1 MIAFACLFAG
11 REAGEE
17 LFIDRIMP
25 NIIHIETS
33 TSVCSA
39 ALSRDGAVQ
48 CHFENFDGPL
58 HASLLGAY
66 VKELMTFARD
76 KEIKVEAVAVSSG
89 PGSYTGLRIG
99 VSEAK
104 GLCFGLGVPLISVP
118 TLELLACA
126 TMFRN
131 YFEEDVLY
139 CPMIDARRMEVYAAV
154 YDNALNSVAPVGAY
168 VVDEHT
174 FAYLLDNHRIVFSGD
189 GSAKCKEVIK
199 HPNAI
204 FVDDIV
210 PLATDMLALA
220 ERAFRNGKFEDVA
233 YFEPFYL
240 KEFIATT
247 PKNKVL

>member
-1 MIAFACLFAG
+1 
-11 REAGEE
+11 
-17 LFIDRIMP
+17 MP

-39 ALSRDGAVQ
+39 ALSTDGVVK
-48 CHFENFDGPL
+48 CHFENFDGPS
-58 HASLLGAY
+58 HASLLGVY
-66 VKELMTFARD
+66 IKQLMEYARD
-76 KEIKVEAVAVSSG
+76 KEVKIDAVAVSSG

-126 TMFRN
+126 ALFRN

-139 CPMIDARRMEVYAAV
+139 CPMIDARRMEVYSAI
-154 YDNALNSVAPVGAY
+154 YDNALACVKPVGAY
-168 VVDEHT
+168 IVDENT
-174 FAYLLDNHRIVFSGD
+174 FADELNDKKVIFFGNG
-189 GSAKCKEVIK
+189 AEKCKSVIT
-199 HPNAI
+199 HSNAL
-204 FVDDIV
+204 FLDKVV

-220 ERAFRNGKFEDVA
+220 ERAFREERFEDVA

-240 KEFIATT
+240 KEFVATT
-247 PKNKVL
+247 PKNKVI

>member
-1 MIAFACLFAG
+1 
-11 REAGEE
+11 
-17 LFIDRIMP
+17 MP

-39 ALSRDGAVQ
+39 ALSSDGVVQ
-48 CHFENFDGPL
+48 CHFENFEGPS
-58 HASLLGAY
+58 HASLLGVY
-66 VKELMTFARD
+66 VKQIMDFSRD
-76 KEIKVEAVAVSSG
+76 KGVKVDAVAVSSG

-104 GLCFGLGVPLISVP
+104 GLCFGLKVPLISVP
-118 TLELLACA
+118 TLELLACT

-139 CPMIDARRMEVYAAV
+139 CPMIDARRMEVYSAV
-154 YDNALNSVAPVGAY
+154 YDNALNDVVPVGAY
-168 VVDEHT
+168 VIDEHT
-174 FAYLLDNHRIVFSGD
+174 FSDLLDNRRIVFSG
-189 GSAKCKEVIK
+189 
-199 HPNAI
+199 NAI
-204 FVDDIV
+204 FVEGIV

-220 ERAFRNGKFEDVA
+220 ERAFRNGQFEDVA

-247 PKNKVL
+247 PKNKIL